1 MEWFAVTSAVTT
13 SLAWAGADARA
24 RGAWVSLADVCR
36 QTMTEGRIRDGHSQ
50 LKRVC
55 RLARV
60 GVSDLRAAINA
71 GLVVPDGDDLML
83 TGWDHGKE
91 REAARA
97 AQRSRDHR
105 QRHQRQESSDATPPV
120 AEEATVEPSSVRE
133 PFANGTPYA
142 HPNSGTEKR
151 REEKTREETPSP
163 SPQGVIPMRAHAS
176 DAATAATAQVMQPG
190 SVRESFAYA
199 TPNDPRVE
207 PGTVRERFA
216 NAEVDESQESPANL
230 QNQPLQLAPKRT
242 RHDALPALRKAAIE
256 DNALAIITAMGGCLR
271 GPAGTDYTP
280 EWQREL
286 AGIDAREV
294 LALCQN
300 AADPI
305 RLPSGLRRERET
317 WRHRPLDERRRLVH
331 QVCTVHGIPIEK
343 RPTAPEPPS

>member
-1 MEWFAVTSAVTT
+1 
-13 SLAWAGADARA
+13 
-24 RGAWVSLADVCR
+24 
-36 QTMTEGRIRDGHSQ
+36 
-50 LKRVC
+50 
-55 RLARV
+55 
-60 GVSDLRAAINA
+60 
-71 GLVVPDGDDLML
+71 
-83 TGWDHGKE
+83 
-91 REAARA
+91 
-97 AQRSRDHR
+97 
-105 QRHQRQESSDATPPV
+105 
-120 AEEATVEPSSVRE
+120 
-133 PFANGTPYA
+133 
-142 HPNSGTEKR
+142 
-151 REEKTREETPSP
+151 
-163 SPQGVIPMRAHAS
+163 MRAHAS

-216 NAEVDESQESPANL
+216 NAEVDESQESPANR

-242 RHDALPALRKAAIE
+242 RRDALPSLRKAAIE